1 MDLLIY
7 LQPVSILMEVF
18 ICGTGMGIAV
28 LKKKTYGYFI
38 ALTFGI
44 YVGYDL
50 VAFTDTP
57 VSPTLLSIIFLL
69 ATISMLYVVWTH
81 YVAE

>member
-7 LQPVSILMEVF
+7 LQPVSILMEAF

-50 VAFTDTP
+50 VAFTETP

-69 ATISMLYVVWTH
+69 ATISMLYVVWTL
-81 YVAE
+81 YAE